1 MEKRRFGKTGIEVSA
16 LGFGAAESGLRG
28 APLAILLGK
37 AHDAGVNVID
47 TAPCYGQ
54 SEELIGRATQCWR
67 KHFYILTKCGH
78 AAGLDLA
85 DWTPELVE
93 KSIERSLRRLRT
105 DYLDVVQLH
114 SCGEAELRQGDLV
127 EALKRAK
134 DKGMA
139 RYVGYSGDGR
149 AALYAARC
157 GAFDTLQ
164 ISINL
169 ADQEAIDLVLPI
181 AIENDLGVIAKRPIA
196 NAAWLGLNFIRPY
209 RRAYWPRLRRLG
221 YDFLRSDPRKTPETT
236 LRFTLSVPG
245 VHTASSAPRNLLDW
259 TRMPRSWRRRCTNP
273 STTRFVPD
281 GARWRRQDGWGWDSR
296 GRSHRV
302 LAHTRFIFRGTT
314 ETDES
319 IER

>member
-28 APLAILLGK
+28 APLAIIERLLGK

-47 TAPCYGQ
+47 TAPCYGE

-67 KHFYILTKCGH
+67 KHFHILTKCGH
-78 AAGLDLA
+78 AAGLDFA

-114 SCGEAELRQGDLV
+114 SCGEAELRRGDLV
-127 EALKRAK
+127 EALKRAQ

-149 AALYAARC
+149 AALYAASC

-169 ADQEAIDLVLPI
+169 RPGGDRSRFAGRHRTRSRCHRQAPDR
-181 AIENDLGVIAKRPIA
+181 KRCVA
-196 NAAWLGLNFIRPY
+196 RSEFHSAVSACLLAALAQAWL
-209 RRAYWPRLRRLG
+209 
-221 YDFLRSDPRKTPETT
+221 
-236 LRFTLSVPG
+236 
-245 VHTASSAPRNLLDW
+245 
-259 TRMPRSWRRRCTNP
+259 
-273 STTRFVPD
+273 
-281 GARWRRQDGWGWDSR
+281 
-296 GRSHRV
+296 
-302 LAHTRFIFRGTT
+302 
-314 ETDES
+314 
-319 IER
+319 